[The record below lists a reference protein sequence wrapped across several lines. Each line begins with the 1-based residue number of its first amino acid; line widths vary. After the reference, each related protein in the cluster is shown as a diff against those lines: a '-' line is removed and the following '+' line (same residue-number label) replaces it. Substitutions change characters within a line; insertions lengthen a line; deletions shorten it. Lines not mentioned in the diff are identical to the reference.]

1 MQQDL
6 IDEGFKPEDHIR
18 PAKLKYLTEASQ
30 LNNITSLDIQA
41 VVDVYLSS
49 SFVYANYLR
58 KFSIQ
63 NAKGKIGSNKKI
75 QNFILYSVLEKD
87 EKFQLSKR
95 ILLNLEHIFSHFS
108 GIGSSF
114 SRRLK
119 TVLKESYNNSY
130 VIME

>member
-41 VVDVYLSS
+41 VVDVYISS

-75 QNFILYSVLEKD
+75 
-87 EKFQLSKR
+87 
-95 ILLNLEHIFSHFS
+95 
-108 GIGSSF
+108 
-114 SRRLK
+114 
-119 TVLKESYNNSY
+119 
-130 VIME
+130 